1 MSKPTPPA
9 YKTRN
14 WPACNEA
21 LKRRGSLT
29 IWFDPAM
36 TWEAAPT
43 GKRGR
48 QPDYSGEEDQKTVR
62 GTVFPTNAIQTCLTM
77 KVLFGMALRQTTGF
91 VESLLQLIDL
101 DWSVPN
107 FSTLSRRQK
116 GLKVNIPYR
125 SSPGPLHLLIDSTGI
140 KVEGEGEWSARKH
153 GGTKRRVWRR
163 IHIGIDEQTLE
174 IRAAEFTTSD
184 VGDAPMLPELLGQ
197 IPPDQ
202 EIGSVTADGAF
213 DTRKCHDA
221 IAARGAAAII
231 PPRKNAKPWKPDTP
245 GAIARNEALR
255 ASKRFGRTIWRQWS
269 GYHRRSRVETRM
281 HYVKLPNQHLMA
293 RDFDRQVAELQIRV
307 AVLNRFTALGI
318 PVTEAME

>member
-1 MSKPTPPA
+1 MNRPTPPA

-14 WPACNEA
+14 WPAYNEA
-21 LKRRGSLT
+21 LRRRGSLT

-62 GTVFPTNAIQTCLTM
+62 GTVFPTNAIQTCLTI

-91 VESLLQLIDL
+91 VESLLRLTGL

-116 GLKVNIPYR
+116 TLKVNIPYR
-125 SSPGPLHLLIDSTGI
+125 GSDGPLHLLIDIEPVSATGSSEPARGI
-140 KVEGEGEWSARKH
+140 KVEGEGEWNARKH
-153 GGTKRRVWRR
+153 GGTKRRVWRK

-174 IRAAEFTTSD
+174 IRAAELTTSD
-184 VGDAPMLPELLGQ
+184 VGDAPMLPELLDQ

-202 EIGSVTADGAF
+202 EIASVTAPSRGLHANHCRATDGAF

-221 IAARGAAAII
+221 IAACGAAAII
-231 PPRKNAKPWKPDTP
+231 PPRKNAKPWKPDSP
-245 GAIARNEALR
+245 GAVARNEALR
-255 ASKRFGRTIWRQWS
+255 ASKRFGRTIWRRWS
-269 GYHRRSRVETRM
+269 GYHRRSRVE
-281 HYVKLPNQHLMA
+281 
-293 RDFDRQVAELQIRV
+293 I
-307 AVLNRFTALGI
+307 
-318 PVTEAME
+318 